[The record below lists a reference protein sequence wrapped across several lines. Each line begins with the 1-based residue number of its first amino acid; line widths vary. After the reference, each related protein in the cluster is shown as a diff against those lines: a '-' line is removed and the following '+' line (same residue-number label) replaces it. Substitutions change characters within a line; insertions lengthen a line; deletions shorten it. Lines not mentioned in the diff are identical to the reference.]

1 MTLLKVSEVRPDAEG
16 HFATITLDETARHR
30 RRMRMVTD
38 RLADGSAIEFLLDRP
53 EARLLRQGEGLV
65 LSDGRIIEVR
75 AAPEDLMEVRADN
88 ARHLLALAWQIGN
101 RHLPAEITETSIR
114 IRRDHVIRFMLE
126 GLGATV
132 IDVKAAFDPEG
143 GAYDG
148 HGHSH
153 DHRGHG
159 HQHGAGH
166 DHDHLG
172 MYGRDESGHRQGHS
186 TTHSD
191 YDGDGHDD

>member
-1 MTLLKVSEVRPDAEG
+1 MTLLKVSEVRPSAEG
-16 HFATITLDETARHR
+16 RFATITLDEAARHR

-38 RLADGSAIEFLLDRP
+38 RLNDGSTVEFLLDLP

-75 AAPEDLMEVRADN
+75 AAPEPLMEVTARDP
-88 ARHLLALAWQIGN
+88 RHLLVLAWQIGN
-101 RHLPAEITETSIR
+101 RHLPAEIGENTIR
-114 IRRDHVIRFMLE
+114 LRRDHVIRAMLE

-132 IDVKAAFDPEG
+132 TELEAAFDPEG
-143 GAYDG
+143 GAYDHG
-148 HGHSH
+148 HGAERTHV
-153 DHRGHG
+153 
-159 HQHGAGH
+159 HGAGH

-172 MYGRDESGHRQGHS
+172 MHGRHATGQEHSHGHS
-186 TTHSD
+186 ATHSD